1 MFKRIVVPVDF
12 SDAAMNAVNYAARMG
27 AESGAELLLFHAVQ
41 AAIPDPYVPAYYITD
56 VSGEQAGAARESMDK
71 LMARLK
77 ADYALPVTGEIAMGD
92 ITTSLSDYATN
103 EKADL
108 VVMGTHGASHWL
120 EKLMGTNTGN
130 VVYQLGMP
138 LLVVPEGSVWK
149 GFRHLLCASDFS
161 GSEASIAEA
170 LLDFAE
176 RHQPDLTFV
185 HVKQEGETISTF
197 NREQLESY
205 INRNLNMAFV
215 EKEGEHVV
223 ETLRE
228 TALERNADVIVIQAR
243 HHSWAWRIFHKSM
256 SRELADTSE
265 VPVLII
271 H

>member
-12 SDAAMNAVNYAARMG
+12 SDAAVNAVNYAARMG
-27 AESGAELLLFHAVQ
+27 SESGAELLLFHAVQ

-56 VSGEQAGAARESMDK
+56 VSGEQAGAARASLDK
-71 LMARLK
+71 LIERLK
-77 ADYALPVTGEIAMGD
+77 SDYTLPVSGEIVMGD
-92 ITTSLSDYATN
+92 ITASLSDYAAN
-103 EKADL
+103 QKADL
-108 VVMGTHGASHWL
+108 VVMGTHGAHHWL

-138 LLVVPEGSVWK
+138 LLVVPEGSTWK

-161 GSEASIAEA
+161 GSETSIAEA

-176 RHQPDLTFV
+176 RHQPDITFV
-185 HVKQEGETISTF
+185 HVRQPGETISSF
-197 NREQLESY
+197 NKEQLEGY

-215 EKEGEHVV
+215 EKEGQQVV

-243 HHSWAWRIFHKSM
+243 HHSWTWRIFHKSM